1 MGKATAP
8 RLRQSKGGRPRQPGD
23 RYPSGKLRPPK
34 PNEKVLAIRQAF
46 GLDKLGQKFT
56 PIEVAFHRGWVDEE
70 TYWAAARYAALYR
83 LAVTGVPG
91 YANQNLL
98 EAPNSVDVRALSFAQ
113 LTHAEVTAIWDSAMG
128 EPAYEGD
135 EKRAAQATK
144 RWRETN
150 LRMSTEQRQE
160 VFDVVVLESWPQ
172 WIVQRSAGLDGR
184 AWERKRELLT
194 EGLFASGLSKFARTA
209 PVDRQ

>member
-8 RLRQSKGGRPRQPGD
+8 RLRQSKGGRPRQSGD

-56 PIEVAFHRGWVDEE
+56 PIEVAFHRGWIDEE

-91 YANQNLL
+91 YANQNLP
-98 EAPNSVDVRALSFAQ
+98 EAPSSVDVRALSFAQ

-128 EPAYEGD
+128 EPSYEGN
-135 EKRAAQATK
+135 EERTAKATR
-144 RWRETN
+144 RWREVN

-160 VFDVVVLESWPQ
+160 VFDVVALESWPQ
-172 WIVQRSAGLDGR
+172 WIVQRSACLDGR
-184 AWERKRELLT
+184 AWERKRELLI
-194 EGLFASGLSKFARTA
+194 EGLCVSGLS
-209 PVDRQ
+209 DRQ